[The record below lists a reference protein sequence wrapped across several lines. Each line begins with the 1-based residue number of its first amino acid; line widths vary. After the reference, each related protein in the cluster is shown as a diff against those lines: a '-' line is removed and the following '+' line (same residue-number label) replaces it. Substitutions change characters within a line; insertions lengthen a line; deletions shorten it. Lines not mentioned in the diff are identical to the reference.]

1 MFKPNRLTLID
12 KDTIEKIHHETA
24 RVLEEGGVNF
34 ENEEALKLLKQAGAI
49 VDGKNVRIP
58 TNLLEK
64 TISQTPKSFTMS
76 GMDATKEFCIGEGQT
91 RPRTDPTFGPTF
103 IHEEGV
109 GNQQPTMK
117 HLVECYKL
125 HEASPCCD
133 VAGGLPIDPVDVS
146 SDGRNLIL
154 LHEMLRHLSK
164 PLRIFN
170 TTRKEFAEMCSMFEL
185 AKGEKNYL
193 NSHKCLFL
201 TINPLSPLSYDKLP
215 AESMIVFAEK
225 HQVVCLQSC
234 ALTGFTSPMSL
245 LGSTVLQNAEVL
257 AGNVLLQTV
266 NPGTPFLFGVTSS
279 RADMRT
285 GAYVCA
291 SPEADLMN
299 IASVQVV
306 SEYYKLPTRMM
317 CGITD
322 AKFADAQAGLETMQT
337 MMTAALAGVNVL
349 HGFGS
354 TDGMNGASHAK
365 YIMSQEIFS
374 RVSCLLNGISQ
385 SNRDLSA
392 DEILSTGPGGTYMM
406 NDATLANCQDTWSPT
421 VSTQLP
427 VSIWEEKGGTSLA
440 QRAHSL
446 ALEIIQAAPDMLI
459 SVETDKKLTEF
470 IQQCGYGK

>member
-12 KDTIEKIHHETA
+12 KETIEKIHIETA
-24 RVLEEGGVNF
+24 RVLEQGGVNF
-34 ENEEALKLLKQAGAI
+34 ENEEALKLLKDAGAI

-58 TNLLEK
+58 TKLLEK

-76 GMDATKEFCIGEGQT
+76 GMDASKEFCIGEGQT
-91 RPRTDPTFGPTF
+91 RPRTDPSFGPTF

-109 GNQQPTMK
+109 GNHLPTMQ

-125 HEASPCCD
+125 HEANPFCD
-133 VAGGLPIDPVDVS
+133 IAGGLPVDPMDIPAE
-146 SDGRNLIL
+146 GRNLVL
-154 LHEMLRHLSK
+154 LREMLRHISK

-170 TTRKEFAEMCSMFEL
+170 TNRKEFAEMCAMFEL

-193 NSHKCLFL
+193 DSHKSLFI
-201 TINPLSPLSYDKLP
+201 TINPLSPLSYDNLP
-215 AESMIVFAEK
+215 SESMIVFAEK

-306 SEYYKLPTRMM
+306 SDYYKIPTRMM

-322 AKFADAQAGLETMQT
+322 AKYADAQAGLETMQT

-354 TDGMNGASHAK
+354 TDGMNGTSHAK
-365 YIMSQEIFS
+365 YLMSQEIFS
-374 RVSCLLNGISQ
+374 RVSCLLNGISLNNQ
-385 SNRDLSA
+385 DLSA
-392 DEILSTGPGGTYMM
+392 DEILSTGPAGTYMM
-406 NDATLANCQDTWSPT
+406 NEATLDNCQDTWSST

-427 VSIWEEKGGTSLA
+427 LSLWEEKGSTSLA
-440 QRAHSL
+440 QRAHKL
-446 ALEIIQAAPDMLI
+446 ALETIEAAPDMII
-459 SVETDKKLTEF
+459 SPETDKKLAEF
-470 IQQCGYGK
+470 IQLSGYSK